1 MRYDK
6 SDMQNSKYRYE
17 NIPNLKKHVTKIRL
31 KKILVLNLIY
41 DLRTFIYKL
50 KQTATT
56 SFTFFLFFSFPHI
69 FRIFQISVLFS
80 YSKKAKEQL

>member
-17 NIPNLKKHVTKIRL
+17 NIPNLKTHVTKIRL

-69 FRIFQISVLFS
+69 FHIFQISVLFS